1 MSELKRTPSY
11 TLCHGI
17 RIPKSFPC
25 DCFESGLG
33 YEARPEDCFIV
44 TYPKCGTTWAQ
55 HIVWML
61 QHQGQEMPTGKNINE
76 DVPHL
81 EEVGAEAIAAL
92 STPRFIKTHLP
103 LSLTPYHPDAKYIYI
118 ARNPFDCAVSFYYH
132 TQGFAQ
138 HYDFANGTFADYF
151 DCFIKGEVDWG
162 DYFDHLL
169 DWHARRTQANLL
181 FLTYENMLA
190 DTEAAVKSIANFLGS
205 PYSEYV
211 QDTDVLQ
218 RILHHVSFAEMS
230 KEQSRWSSERPN
242 ATPFIRKGQV
252 GDWQHHFSQEQAAQ
266 LLAVFDR
273 RSQEA
278 GLELL
283 WPELYPVWQAA
294 ARQADAPEI
303 LDLLQAHLSG
313 QFAEDVRQSLT
324 EAVPRIPHK
333 YVYDAEGSR
342 LFEELTCSDTYY
354 LTRTEDEILR
364 RYAPAIVSQLKDD
377 TALVELGSG
386 SSAKTRYLIDA
397 LLAKQ
402 GERTLYVPIDISRKF
417 LGESVEILAHDYPN
431 LKILGVA
438 ADYYT
443 GLGVLSERIK
453 QPKLVIWL
461 GSDIGHLS
469 FEDAGR
475 LLRNEIRRRLSP
487 DDHLLIG
494 IDLKKSPDEL
504 LLAYGCCGEKTDLYN
519 AFARNLLVRVNRE
532 LGGNFDVETFQRRCF
547 YDAER
552 GCIVAYLE
560 CGRAQRVRVEAID
573 VELEL
578 APGDRIHTH
587 TSFKYD
593 RADIERLAEAGG
605 FRLAQQWVDDASSF
619 SVNLF
624 SPQES

>member
-1 MSELKRTPSY
+1 MNDVKRKPNY
-11 TLCHGI
+11 TLCCGI

-25 DCFESGLG
+25 DSFESGLG
-33 YEARPEDCFIV
+33 YEAQPEDCFIV

-55 HIVWML
+55 NILWTLH
-61 QHQGQEMPTGKNINE
+61 HQGQAIPAGKNINK

-92 STPRFIKTHLP
+92 PTPRFIKTHLP
-103 LSLTPYHPDAKYIYI
+103 LSLTPYHADAKYIYI

-138 HYDFANGTFADYF
+138 HYDFADGSFADYI
-151 DCFIKGEVDWG
+151 DCFINGEVDWG
-162 DYFDHLL
+162 NYFDHLL
-169 DWHARRTQANLL
+169 DWHSRRTQPNLL

-190 DTEAAVKSIANFLGS
+190 DTEAAVKSIANFLGF

-211 QDTDVLQ
+211 QDTEVLQ

-230 KEQSRWSSERPN
+230 KEQSRWSSARPD

-252 GDWQHHFSQEQAAQ
+252 GDWQHHFSPKQTAQ
-266 LLAVFDR
+266 LLAVFDKR
-273 RSQEA
+273 TQEA

-283 WPELYPVWQAA
+283 WPELYPNWQAA
-294 ARQADAPEI
+294 ARQTNTPEI
-303 LDLLQAHLSG
+303 LDLLQSQLSS
-313 QFAEDVRQSLT
+313 QFAEDVKQSLS
-324 EAVPRIPHK
+324 EAIPRISHK

-342 LFEELTCSDTYY
+342 LFEELTRSDTYY
-354 LTRTEDEILR
+354 LTRTEDEILQ
-364 RYAPAIVSQLKDD
+364 RYAPEIIDQLNEN

-397 LLAKQ
+397 LLARQ
-402 GERTLYVPIDISRKF
+402 GDDTLYVPIDISRKF
-417 LGESVEILAHDYPN
+417 LGESVEVLAHDYPN

-469 FEDAGR
+469 YADAGW

-487 DDHLLIG
+487 DDYLLIG

-504 LLAYGCCGEKTDLYN
+504 LVAYGCTGEKTELYN

-532 LGGNFDVETFQRRCF
+532 LGGNFDVESFQRRCF
-547 YDAER
+547 HDEER

-573 VELEL
+573 VELDL
-578 APGDRIHTH
+578 AAGGRIHTH

-593 RADIERLAEAGG
+593 RTDIEHLAETGG
-605 FRLAQQWVDDASSF
+605 FRLAHQWVDDASNF

-624 SPQES
+624 SPRES